1 MKKKLLI
8 LIPIILI
15 TIIGIYIIA
24 GTTKEKKEYSIIE
37 LTGPELINTII
48 TKDKTSI
55 TFALYN
61 EYDVQSEQFL
71 EDLKKTSRQAQ
82 ENIYYINTSHTTFEF
97 SEIINAITSTTTDTL
112 SYFVYQDGKLVISNT
127 YKNFKTLY
135 KDLNGK
141 KYDTKVIK
149 TPVKEKNDAIK
160 KAEELYDKGDI
171 AAAYNYLSIAWDTKE
186 AKEHYQE
193 RPYYKLIGSWEIF
206 EPDDKMV
213 NTKYINFLFLN
224 YQSILLTAE
233 HEDKIDGFKKPSTD
247 KYEEYYIKIKDNY
260 IYTSK
265 EEGKN
270 YKKAYKIK
278 SIGKYRLKLVS
289 EKNNKEYNFQYGY

>member
-15 TIIGIYIIA
+15 TIIGIYIIT

-71 EDLKKTSRQAQ
+71 EDLKKTSRQTQ

-97 SEIINAITSTTTDTL
+97 SEIINAITSTTTDSL

-149 TPVKEKNDAIK
+149 TPAKEKNDAIK

-247 KYEEYYIKIKDNY
+247 KYEEYYIKVKDNY